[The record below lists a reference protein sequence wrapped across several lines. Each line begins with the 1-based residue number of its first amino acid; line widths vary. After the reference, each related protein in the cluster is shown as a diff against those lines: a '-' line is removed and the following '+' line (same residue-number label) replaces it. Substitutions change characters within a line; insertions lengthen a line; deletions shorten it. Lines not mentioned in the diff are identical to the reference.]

1 MFTLTVSQYTCWQGD
16 QGAKR
21 AAYEAKWQSLVTMS
35 GPVLHGDVPWLP
47 ENECGAQNLI
57 LYGVQS
63 AAERKKR
70 LRLELMR
77 WHPDKF
83 VAKFASRVIAKDKER
98 VAEGVKRVSQ
108 MLNSLG

>member
-1 MFTLTVSQYTCWQGD
+1 M
-16 QGAKR
+16 A
-21 AAYEAKWQSLVTMS
+21 
-35 GPVLHGDVPWLP
+35 GPVLYADVPWLP
-47 ENECGAQNLI
+47 ENESGAQALI
-57 LYGVQS
+57 LYGVQN

-83 VAKFASRVIAKDKER
+83 VAKFGGRVIGKDKER

-108 MLNSLG
+108 MLNSLGS